1 MVAVAALMAACDE
14 YTLPNPP
21 AQSNNQEPVFE
32 TSGLSVTDLTDG
44 KLDLVTFSQNNTQP
58 ELLRYSVSNV
68 PEGRALKFVMEISDT
83 EDFAKSAE
91 VATTSGEDSVVR
103 ASVYD
108 IETAYSTTF
117 SRSPEAVTLYTRYAA
132 YVSNTAG
139 TENVRV
145 GGPDY
150 YLGATSLAFTPVLRT
165 HTVENAYY
173 LVGSFN
179 GWQIASAQLMQKDE
193 EGNPYDHPDF
203 HTFVEVTA
211 DMAAN
216 GGLSWKIIPE
226 SAYKA
231 GNWEGAFGVVATD
244 SESGRLVES
253 PEAEVNA
260 GVIADAGKYQISV
273 NMYEDTYKVSL
284 AYEHLWIQAT
294 GYYQTVDKMLRLYTS
309 DYVNYGGVMRC
320 AKGFKFLCQPD
331 LNTGVFYGVASDSE
345 TTTKD
350 GVTSGTMERFT
361 EAKDARNMEVPARAT
376 YYVKANLKNLKW
388 SAAELSSISIVGAFN
403 DWNVEDEAATMTP
416 DRNGVV
422 YTITGVEMP
431 AGEFKFCANHAWT
444 ISFGGEMDNIVE
456 NGGNLTLD
464 VAGTYDITLD
474 FTTVPPSAKAVLK

>member
-1 MVAVAALMAACDE
+1 MAACDE

-150 YLGATSLAFTPVLRT
+150 YLGATSLAFTPVLLK

-231 GNWEGAFGVVATD
+231 GN
-244 SESGRLVES
+244 
-253 PEAEVNA
+253 
-260 GVIADAGKYQISV
+260 
-273 NMYEDTYKVSL
+273 
-284 AYEHLWIQAT
+284 
-294 GYYQTVDKMLRLYTS
+294 
-309 DYVNYGGVMRC
+309 
-320 AKGFKFLCQPD
+320 
-331 LNTGVFYGVASDSE
+331 
-345 TTTKD
+345 
-350 GVTSGTMERFT
+350 
-361 EAKDARNMEVPARAT
+361 
-376 YYVKANLKNLKW
+376 
-388 SAAELSSISIVGAFN
+388 
-403 DWNVEDEAATMTP
+403 
-416 DRNGVV
+416 
-422 YTITGVEMP
+422 
-431 AGEFKFCANHAWT
+431 
-444 ISFGGEMDNIVE
+444 
-456 NGGNLTLD
+456 
-464 VAGTYDITLD
+464 
-474 FTTVPPSAKAVLK
+474 